1 MEEKGLCSMK
11 GVDGSGGWLLENNEP
26 RHGSKD
32 EFDKNALHTDTKSAI
47 LEFCSGG
54 RLFFFPQNPS
64 SYGGWGRFIA

>member
-1 MEEKGLCSMK
+1 MK

-54 RLFFFPQNPS
+54 RLFFFSTKSVVVWRLGP
-64 SYGGWGRFIA
+64 F